1 MQTVGVRSGQ
11 KHFFFTVNS
20 DHPKSCLDKNEN
32 DMLRIFHI
40 KVISFTVLSTEVP
53 YLKSTNF
60 TFHIMLLYIPYKCL
74 LFAYKNMCI
83 FCAGKHCTQPS
94 NRPYVFH
101 PWNWG
106 TLDH

>member
-1 MQTVGVRSGQ
+1 MGRST
-11 KHFFFTVNS
+11 FFFFAVNS
-20 DHPKSCLDKNEN
+20 DHPTSCLDKNEN

-40 KVISFTVLSTEVP
+40 KVISFTILSTKVP

-60 TFHIMLLYIPYKCL
+60 TFYIVFTVAVYSLLSVSL
-74 LFAYKNMCI
+74 SVYKNMCVSH
-83 FCAGKHCTQPS
+83 ARKHCTQLS

-106 TLDH
+106 TLD